1 MSNNHIFSDSA
12 DLCYF
17 HLMQKEKSIYYL
29 ILFIVSFLTTLI
41 VIPLLLLLL
50 FPSAAKN
57 ALYLRLMVGY
67 PISLAIISIVMKKS
81 SGKGM
86 KALIGPVD
94 VKLFALIFL
103 ATLLISLIGCLFG
116 GGIQPN
122 QSGAVEIAISLLIS
136 ILFIPMQCFSE
147 ELVFRILPQKIIL
160 PSSFSSP
167 LRYKI
172 LSAVLSSAFFAVL
185 HLPNSEALLFNSTA
199 LSFLYFFL
207 SGIFLCALTFIE
219 KGYTA
224 NISYHI
230 ANNIFI
236 AALINRKD
244 GETIPSE
251 PFFFYEG
258 NFDVF
263 HTIISLVWAII
274 IIMAVEMIY
283 IRHSRRAQIG
293 KKDN

>member
-1 MSNNHIFSDSA
+1 MKNA
-12 DLCYF
+12 QQTYYF
-17 HLMQKEKSIYYL
+17 M
-29 ILFIVSFLTTLI
+29 LFIIAFFSTLI
-41 VIPLLLLLL
+41 IIPVCFLL
-50 FPSAAKN
+50 FFPRFEGN
-57 ALYLRLMVGY
+57 LLYLRLMIAY
-67 PISLAIISIVMKKS
+67 PISLILINAIQKKS
-81 SGKGM
+81 SGETLRK
-86 KALIGPVD
+86 LIGPLD
-94 VKLFALIFL
+94 KKLFLLVFITT
-103 ATLLISLIGCLFG
+103 TLLSLTGSMISGEIMRNDAALKSILI
-116 GGIQPN
+116 
-122 QSGAVEIAISLLIS
+122 SSLIS
-136 ILFIPMQCFSE
+136 ILFIPLQCLSE
-147 ELVFRILPQKIIL
+147 ELIFRILPQKIIL
-160 PSSFSSP
+160 SDSFSSP
-167 LRYKI
+167 MREKNI
-172 LSAVLSSAFFAVL
+172 ASVISSALFSLL
-185 HLPNSEALLFNSTA
+185 HLPNSEALLFNSIL